1 MRPLP
6 LMAAGLLAATLL
18 TSPTAYAA
26 AETCQGQPAT
36 IVGTF
41 LQRDLTGTEG
51 PDVVVTNGAIGVKTL
66 GGDDLVCV
74 TDEPGRLTGVT
85 LDTGPGDDVVDGTW
99 TLAEDRR
106 GARAGSDTYSGSPG
120 AGPGASP
127 ATRRSTT
134 RRTRSGAGRAAAPPA
149 AATRSS
155 PDRAG
160 CRTPTWWCS
169 LASATRSSGRVRWPR
184 EGASTWGRTAG
195 SCRTSARASVVIDA
209 AAGTMTT
216 DGVQTLAW
224 TGPFTYF
231 ILSGLVAPALA
242 RAHRQRPRRVRLHPR
257 SARATAGSASTSAA
271 ATTPCESPDG
281 AGGVEELVR
290 RRRGRGRRRPVGRR
304 RASTSTSPPG
314 SCGCA
319 RTGAA

>member
-74 TDEPGRLTGVT
+74 TDEPGRRNGGH
-85 LDTGPGDDVVDGTW
+85 LDTGAGDDVVDGTW
-99 TLAEDRR
+99 TLAGIDAVL
-106 GARAGSDTYSGSPG
+106 GRAATPTPAPRPG
-120 AGPGASP
+120 TRWSP

-134 RRTRSGAGRAAAPPA
+134 RRTRSGAVVGLAAPPA

-155 PDRAG
+155 PGSRGVPNADVVVLAGIGNEVYLVGSDGCRGAPRRGDEQSARAG
-160 CRTPTWWCS
+160 P
-169 LASATRSSGRVRWPR
+169 
-184 EGASTWGRTAG
+184 
-195 SCRTSARASVVIDA
+195 RTSARSRS
-209 AAGTMTT
+209 
-216 DGVQTLAW
+216 TLR
-224 TGPFTYF
+224 
-231 ILSGLVAPALA
+231 SG
-242 RAHRQRPRRVRLHPR
+242 R
-257 SARATAGSASTSAA
+257 
-271 ATTPCESPDG
+271 
-281 AGGVEELVR
+281 
-290 RRRGRGRRRPVGRR
+290 
-304 RASTSTSPPG
+304 
-314 SCGCA
+314 
-319 RTGAA
+319 